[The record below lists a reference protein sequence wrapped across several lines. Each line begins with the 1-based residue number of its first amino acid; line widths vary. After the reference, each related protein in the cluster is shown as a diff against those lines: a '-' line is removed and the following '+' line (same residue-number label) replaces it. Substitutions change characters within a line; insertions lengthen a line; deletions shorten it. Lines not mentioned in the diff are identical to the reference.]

1 MIWPLIYGGN
11 VSKNARP
18 IELHW
23 VTCRY
28 ATYLWAERSLGKFI
42 VRPFGYVWFWKI
54 VAVRNYDPTH
64 APRVLARARRP
75 YLFAPRVLS
84 GNHLLS
90 LSFFLILFF
99 RRSDHIISLSLSL
112 FLCRTWTWCSRFS
125 DAPAFR
131 QNMRPVETTLYNIMA
146 DTYRYAFLS
155 DKSRTNRGNVRN
167 FGANARRRDANLRW
181 LQLGHA
187 LIYIC
192 SWTCTSR
199 AFSFHQK
206 YWYVI
211 IASVRQEIDICK
223 IFLDIYVFI
232 LIVTVYNFNPGK
244 DRTNLLCYN
253 II

>member
-99 RRSDHIISLSLSL
+99 HRSDHIISLSLSFFVEHRRGVPDFRMPPL
-112 FLCRTWTWCSRFS
+112 SGKICGPWKRRFIIS
-125 DAPAFR
+125 
-131 QNMRPVETTLYNIMA
+131 
-146 DTYRYAFLS
+146 
-155 DKSRTNRGNVRN
+155 
-167 FGANARRRDANLRW
+167 W
-181 LQLGHA
+181 L
-187 LIYIC
+187 
-192 SWTCTSR
+192 T
-199 AFSFHQK
+199 
-206 YWYVI
+206 
-211 IASVRQEIDICK
+211 
-223 IFLDIYVFI
+223 
-232 LIVTVYNFNPGK
+232 LIVMHS
-244 DRTNLLCYN
+244 
-253 II
+253 

>member
-99 RRSDHIISLSLSL
+99 HRSDHIISLSL
-112 FLCRTWTWCSRFS
+112 FLCRTSTRCSRFS

-155 DKSRTNRGNVRN
+155 DKSRTSRGNVRN
-167 FGANARRRDANLRW
+167 FGANARSSRRGSSMVATRP
-181 LQLGHA
+181 
-187 LIYIC
+187 
-192 SWTCTSR
+192 R
-199 AFSFHQK
+199 ADL
-206 YWYVI
+206 YLLVNVYV
-211 IASVRQEIDICK
+211 SC
-223 IFLDIYVFI
+223 IFISSKI
-232 LIVTVYNFNPGK
+232 LICNCSFSKTRNRY
-244 DRTNLLCYN
+244 L
-253 II
+253 

>member
-1 MIWPLIYGGN
+1 MNEKKRDSGRGGERERASELFCRCMIWPLIYGGN

-112 FLCRTWTWCSRFS
+112 SLSNMDVVFPIFGCPRF
-125 DAPAFR
+125 PAK
-131 QNMRPVETTLYNIMA
+131 
-146 DTYRYAFLS
+146 YAA
-155 DKSRTNRGNVRN
+155 RGN
-167 FGANARRRDANLRW
+167 DAL
-181 LQLGHA
+181 
-187 LIYIC
+187 
-192 SWTCTSR
+192 
-199 AFSFHQK
+199 
-206 YWYVI
+206 
-211 IASVRQEIDICK
+211 
-223 IFLDIYVFI
+223 
-232 LIVTVYNFNPGK
+232 
-244 DRTNLLCYN
+244 
-253 II
+253 